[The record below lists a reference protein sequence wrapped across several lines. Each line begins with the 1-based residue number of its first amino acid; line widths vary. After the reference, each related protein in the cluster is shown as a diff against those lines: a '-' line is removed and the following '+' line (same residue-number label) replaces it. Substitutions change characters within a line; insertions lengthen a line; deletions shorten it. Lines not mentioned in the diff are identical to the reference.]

1 MCLVISIQQNVC
13 VLSYCELYQQ
23 TTAVVNTCS
32 IPFRNVFSR
41 VDRNWNNL
49 EFLHG
54 MQDNILISYI
64 NLFSFISAVSTYV
77 W

>member
-1 MCLVISIQQNVC
+1 MYLVISIQQNVC

-23 TTAVVNTCS
+23 TTAVVNMGS

-54 MQDNILISYI
+54 MQENILISYI
-64 NLFSFISAVSTYV
+64 ITAS
-77 W
+77 